1 MIERPPLRRVL
12 ITLASLAI
20 VIAGLHWSARF
31 DLRGPG
37 GFSRDELDV
46 WGEDSARV
54 LTTVL
59 RWLALAFS
67 YYLFVIVAL
76 VGFTADRY
84 VPTRLAGTIGALLGA
99 AAIAVPLS
107 AHMVA
112 TPGPAAAESESALQ
126 LTLVE
131 EPLTLTEVR
140 SDQTDAHPHQDLTSA
155 QKIDDTVRAET
166 WAVVQGDHLWSIAQE
181 TLADVWGRQDLTDS
195 EIVPYWRAVID
206 ANTDRLV
213 EPGNPDLILPGQ
225 ILVLPEPPADQ
236 AGR

>member
-12 ITLASLAI
+12 IALASLAI
-20 VIAGLHWSARF
+20 VILCLHWSARF

-37 GFSRDELDV
+37 GFSRDELDI
-46 WGEDSARV
+46 WSEDSTRV
-54 LTTVL
+54 VTTVL
-59 RWLALAFS
+59 RWIALGFS

-99 AAIAVPLS
+99 AAIAVPL
-107 AHMVA
+107 AGHMVA
-112 TPGPAAAESESALQ
+112 TPGPTATEAEPALQ
-126 LTLVE
+126 LAIVE
-131 EPLTLTEVR
+131 EPLTLTELR
-140 SDQTDAHPHQDLTSA
+140 SNHTVAHPHQDLTPPA
-155 QKIDDTVRAET
+155 KAADTVRVET

-181 TLADVWGRQDLTDS
+181 TLEDVWSRNDLTDA

-206 ANTDRLV
+206 ANADRLV

-225 ILVLPEPPADQ
+225 ILVLPEPPADDV
-236 AGR
+236 R